1 MKRFGI
7 VLIVVMFGLVLAC
20 GSQEEKAPAKKAPP
34 PATAQKG
41 ELQAPAPSTGE
52 REQYE
57 KKISQQ
63 IDDLQQRVANLKTQV
78 EKAAGDVKVQME
90 KEIAALEQ
98 KLVAAK
104 KDLADLA
111 SATGKA
117 WNDLKAKMDAAM
129 GDLEKDY
136 ERAKSG
142 AK

>member
-7 VLIVVMFGLVLAC
+7 LLIVVMFGLVLAC
-20 GSQEEKAPAKKAPP
+20 GSKEEKAPTKSAAPP
-34 PATAQKG
+34 EKAQKG
-41 ELQAPAPSTGE
+41 ELQAPALSTGE
-52 REQYE
+52 KEQYE

-63 IDDLQQRVANLKTQV
+63 IDDLQQRMANLKAQV

-98 KLVAAK
+98 KMAAAK

-129 GDLEKDY
+129 GDLEKTY